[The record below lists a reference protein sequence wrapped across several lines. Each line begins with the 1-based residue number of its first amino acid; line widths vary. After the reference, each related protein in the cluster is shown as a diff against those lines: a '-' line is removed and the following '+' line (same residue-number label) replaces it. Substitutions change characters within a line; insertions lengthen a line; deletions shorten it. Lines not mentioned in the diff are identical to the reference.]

1 MSGMMDRAE
10 KKAHERTITMAT
22 YPAGEGRVVVEG
34 RLVDRR
40 LGDYYLVTGEKREA
54 GEIHHMVIRLLVNT
68 GTLAIEDVEVE
79 LVSVPRGECAAV
91 RDSLAVIKGERI
103 VRGYSDRMKEL
114 LGGVKSCTHLV
125 TLLIAMGP
133 AALQGIFSSRARKP
147 MDLAS
152 MVADPVRVKFFMDT
166 IVNTCH
172 VWREGG
178 PELKRLRDFI
188 GSMGGTT
195 SSK

>member
-1 MSGMMDRAE
+1 
-10 KKAHERTITMAT
+10 MAT

-40 LGDYYLVTGEKREA
+40 LRDYYLVTGEKREA
-54 GEIHHMVIRLLVNT
+54 GDIHHMVIRLLVRT
-68 GTLAIEDVEVE
+68 DDLTIEDVELE
-79 LVSVPRGECAAV
+79 LVSVPRAECAAV

-114 LGGVKSCTHLV
+114 LGGVKSCAHLV

-133 AALQGIFSSRARKP
+133 AALQGIFSSRAQKP

-152 MVADPVRVKFFMDT
+152 MVADPVRVKFFMNT
-166 IVNTCH
+166 MTNTCY
-172 VWREGG
+172 VWSEDG
-178 PELKRLRDFI
+178 PELKRLRDFF
-188 GSMGGTT
+188 GSMGATT
-195 SSK
+195 SS

>member
-1 MSGMMDRAE
+1 MSNLMKMAG

-54 GEIHHMVIRLLVNT
+54 GDIHHMVIRLLVRT
-68 GTLAIEDVEVE
+68 DDLTIEDVELE
-79 LVSVPRGECAAV
+79 LVSVPRAECAAV

-114 LGGVKSCTHLV
+114 LGGVKSCAHLV
-125 TLLIAMGP
+125 TLLISMGP
-133 AALQGIFSSRARKP
+133 AALQGIFSSRAQKP

-152 MVADPVRVKFFMDT
+152 MVADPVRVKFFMNT
-166 IVNTCH
+166 MTNTCY
-172 VWREGG
+172 VWREDG
-178 PELKRLRDFI
+178 PELKRLRDFF
-188 GSMGGTT
+188 GSMGATT
-195 SSK
+195 SS

>member
-40 LGDYYLVTGEKREA
+40 LSDYFLITGEKREA
-54 GEIHHMVIRLLVNT
+54 GDIHHMVIRLLVST
-68 GTLAIEDVEVE
+68 GDLSIEDIEVE
-79 LVSVPRGECAAV
+79 LVSVPREECAAV

-114 LGGVKSCTHLV
+114 LGGVKGCTHLV

-133 AALQGIFSSRARKP
+133 AALQGIFSSRAQKP

-166 IVNTCH
+166 LINTCH
-172 VWREGG
+172 VWREDG
-178 PELKRLRDFI
+178 PALKRLRDFV
-188 GSMGGTT
+188 GPVGGTT